1 MRREKRLGAP
11 PQNKTNR
18 LKKVR
23 KMASAKRK
31 ANSQQGVFAA
41 VDLGTNNCRLLVAR
55 PRGHGFHVIDGFSR
69 IVRLGEGV
77 SELGALSEGAVQRTI
92 EALQIC
98 AQKIS
103 LRRVSRARCVATQA
117 ARSASN
123 SAYFVERVREE
134 TGIELEI
141 ISSQEEAEL
150 TLTGCFSLLDT
161 NYDHALMFD
170 VGGGSAEFVWARIL
184 PGQGARI
191 LGWTSLPFGVV
202 TLTELHGKREFE
214 PREYEKLVSNLIE
227 TLRPF
232 DREFGIS
239 QHIAGGRVQMVGT
252 AGTVTTIAAI
262 NMDLP
267 RYNRSRVDGCWL
279 DFDAV
284 RRVSQILRNQTYD
297 ERASH
302 PCIGNSRAELV
313 VAGCAVLE
321 AVCNTWSAGRL
332 RVADRGVREGILSV
346 MSGQRKARSD
356 GAISF
361 AAE

>member
-1 MRREKRLGAP
+1 MLVAP
-11 PQNKTNR
+11 PKNRTNR
-18 LKKVR
+18 LMNVR
-23 KMASAKRK
+23 KRAGDTRK
-31 ANSQQGVFAA
+31 ARGEQGVFAA

-55 PRGHGFHVIDGFSR
+55 PKGHGFRVIDGFSR

-77 SELGALSEGAVQRTI
+77 SELGALSESAVQRAI
-92 EALQIC
+92 AALQIC
-98 AQKIS
+98 AQKMS

-123 SAYFVERVREE
+123 SIYFVDRVKEE
-134 TGIELEI
+134 TGIDLEI

-150 TLTGCFSLLDT
+150 TLTSCFSLLDT
-161 NYDHALMFD
+161 NYDYSLMFD

-184 PGQGARI
+184 PSQRAQI
-191 LGWTSLPFGVV
+191 LGWTSLPVGVV
-202 TLTELHGKREFE
+202 TLIERHGKREFE
-214 PREYEKLVSNLIE
+214 PHEYEALVSNLIE

-232 DREFGIS
+232 DLEFGIS
-239 QHIAGGRVQMVGT
+239 EHIAGGRVQMVGT
-252 AGTVTTIAAI
+252 AGTVTTIAAV
-262 NMDLP
+262 NMRLP

-279 DFDAV
+279 GFDAV
-284 RRVSQILRNQTYD
+284 KRVSQSLCTQTYD

-302 PCIGNSRAELV
+302 PCIGHARAELV

-321 AVCNTWSAGRL
+321 AVCSMWPAGRL